1 MSLYQRAT
9 PWSCACRYG
18 MLFRYFERNMLL
30 CFFKAQKYIIHQILS
45 VQGPIRSLIL
55 KFVSSIWSCRIIR
68 CRAAVLSSRHRRH
81 PWFWLLSLAALV
93 LPGAVAG
100 AAGVRP
106 TLKKKFV
113 QSEYLGVGSSQIPG
127 VAQTLPVSSSSEFCE
142 KPGLAGPWIL
152 PANLNLD
159 SDRRRVRVWSRMGGS
174 ALRGETPA
182 ALASRSG
189 KDADFCIPI
198 GVPPPSPC
206 RYIGGKFCRGH
217 KQVTSFLL
225 SNVCRELT
233 APSRV
238 LLSPSS
244 APFTAPEQVCQRRFS
259 ARAGAWRDFSLTV
272 LWGEVVGCIVLGFH
286 PSCQITIQLTVFP
299 EVTVMSSLTCVGAF
313 GPDATVLSFRGYR
326 ICHLKLALY
335 CLNRFDAFKCIVFLF
350 ILAAKYRPQGHLV
363 VLFIIACLLRN
374 SWETFR

>member
-244 APFTAPEQVCQRRFS
+244 APFTAPEQGSKTSSGRRS
-259 ARAGAWRDFSLTV
+259 AGVSSQPVDSNPSSACAEDVMLVRCLKSAASKTNKNLKIKMV
-272 LWGEVVGCIVLGFH
+272 VLGSFF
-286 PSCQITIQLTVFP
+286 QRTV
-299 EVTVMSSLTCVGAF
+299 
-313 GPDATVLSFRGYR
+313 
-326 ICHLKLALY
+326 
-335 CLNRFDAFKCIVFLF
+335 
-350 ILAAKYRPQGHLV
+350 V
-363 VLFIIACLLRN
+363 VECTDI
-374 SWETFR
+374 